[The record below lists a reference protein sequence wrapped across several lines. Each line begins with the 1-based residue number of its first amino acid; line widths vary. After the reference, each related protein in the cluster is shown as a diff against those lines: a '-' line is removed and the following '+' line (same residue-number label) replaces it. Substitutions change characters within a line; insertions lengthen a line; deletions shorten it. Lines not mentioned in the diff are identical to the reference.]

1 LNQASGSAN
10 SKGVQISGRGA
21 FRGALVT
28 AIWTLVS
35 RILGFAR
42 DAFMLAVFGAS
53 AQMGNFVIA
62 WMVPNLFRRLFG
74 EGVVSAA
81 VQPALARAHH
91 EAGLETAGRLYGR
104 FQGLLILVLLC
115 LIVLGEAL
123 LLWLLNSAS
132 DANDRQALQLTAWLL
147 PYVLPICLTALASA
161 PQQLSGRF
169 SFPAMAPALLNIVWI
184 SWLALLEPDASILWL
199 PLGVLVGGVVQWNVQ
214 FRGLK
219 AAGWPIL
226 PRFDLRDPRLRATI
240 LAFGPAV
247 LGLAAVQLNLIVDQ
261 ILVRELVSE
270 QANSFTYAA
279 NRLLQLPMALVG
291 ISAATAAMP
300 LFAKLASENRKSEL
314 TTTLQRSC
322 EMTFLLMLAAGGG
335 LFVLATPTIQVLFEH
350 GRFSASDTEVLVP
363 VLRAY
368 LWSLPAIASLGL
380 VARVRQA
387 SGDLRG
393 PARWALAAVPINL
406 VLDILLLPR
415 FGVAG
420 AGYATAIALSFQT
433 IMLTLGLPTLE
444 IGPPIRRHR
453 LWRLILPGSA
463 STAAAWATFHGS
475 MPWLGSFLALFSAIG
490 IGVLVAA
497 IVAHLVLPEESS
509 LLLKR
514 FKGRSKGGGTGKGKL
529 P

>member
-1 LNQASGSAN
+1 LNQASGDAE

-21 FRGALVT
+21 FRGAVVT
-28 AIWTLVS
+28 ACWTLVS

-53 AQMGNFVIA
+53 PQMGNFVIA

-81 VQPALARAHH
+81 VQPALARTHR

-104 FQGLLILVLLC
+104 FQGLLVLVLLS
-115 LIVLGEAL
+115 LVVLGEGL
-123 LLWLLNSAS
+123 VLWMLSTTQ
-132 DANDRQALQLTAWLL
+132 DENDRQALQLTAWLL

-169 SFPAMAPALLNIVWI
+169 SFSAMAPALLNIVWI
-184 SWLALLEPDASILWL
+184 SWLALLQPDAEILWL
-199 PLGVLVGGVVQWNVQ
+199 PLGIFVGGLVQWSVQ

-226 PRFDLRDPRLRATI
+226 PRFDLRDPRLRASVI
-240 LAFGPAV
+240 AFGPAV

-300 LFAKLASENRKSEL
+300 LFAKLASENRKADL
-314 TTTLQRSC
+314 TNALQRSC
-322 EMTFLLMLAAGGG
+322 EMTFMLMLAAGGG
-335 LFVLATPTIQVLFEH
+335 LFVLAIPTIQVLFEH
-350 GRFSASDTEVLVP
+350 GRFDAQDTETLVP

-406 VLDILLLPR
+406 VLDVLLLPR
-415 FGVAG
+415 YGVAG
-420 AGYATAIALSFQT
+420 AGYATAIALTFQM
-433 IMLTLGLPTLE
+433 IMLCFGLPGMQ
-444 IGPPIRRHR
+444 IGMPIRRQR
-453 LWRLILPGSA
+453 LVRLILPGLA
-463 STAAAWATFHGS
+463 STAVAWALFDG
-475 MPWLGSFLALFSAIG
+475 LAEWG
-490 IGVLVAA
+490 GPLVAL
-497 IVAHLVLPEESS
+497 VASIAAGILCAATVAYFALPEESS

-514 FKGRSKGGGTGKGKL
+514 FKRG
-529 P
+529 